1 MRTASRWTARRSDL
15 DDIVHPITADYVRG
29 GLSHAKDSNARAVIL
44 RVDTPGGLIE
54 SMRAIVEA
62 VLNSPVPVIVWV
74 GPNGARA
81 ASAGFF
87 ILLAADLAVMAPG
100 ANTGAAH
107 PVGVGGGDLGE
118 SLKEKIVNDATAY
131 LRSYVS
137 RRGRDAAV
145 AETGVLESKS
155 FTAEEAL
162 QKHLIDGISGDIP
175 DLLRSFDG
183 HVVRRMDGSSLHLQL
198 ANAQVEHFEMG
209 TRQRLLSTAMNP
221 NVALVLGLLGLIG
234 IYIEVTYPGLI
245 LPGVVGGIS
254 LILALFAFNLL
265 PVNWAGAALI
275 AAAIVLFV
283 LEATVVSHGILAMG
297 GVAAMIAGSLMLVEG
312 PIPQLRI
319 SLQTTLAVTLPVAA
333 LVVFLARLVILSQS
347 RKRFG
352 GDSGVIGEIGVTRS
366 DVHREGL
373 VFVHGELWKAYSNE
387 PIKAG
392 AAVRVVEMRG
402 LAVGVVRA
410 DDSNNPS

>member
-1 MRTASRWTARRSDL
+1 
-15 DDIVHPITADYVRG
+15 
-29 GLSHAKDSNARAVIL
+29 
-44 RVDTPGGLIE
+44 
-54 SMRAIVEA
+54 
-62 VLNSPVPVIVWV
+62 
-74 GPNGARA
+74 
-81 ASAGFF
+81 
-87 ILLAADLAVMAPG
+87 
-100 ANTGAAH
+100 
-107 PVGVGGGDLGE
+107 
-118 SLKEKIVNDATAY
+118 
-131 LRSYVS
+131 
-137 RRGRDAAV
+137 
-145 AETGVLESKS
+145 
-155 FTAEEAL
+155 
-162 QKHLIDGISGDIP
+162 
-175 DLLRSFDG
+175 
-183 HVVRRMDGSSLHLQL
+183 
-198 ANAQVEHFEMG
+198 
-209 TRQRLLSTAMNP
+209 
-221 NVALVLGLLGLIG
+221 
-234 IYIEVTYPGLI
+234 
-245 LPGVVGGIS
+245 
-254 LILALFAFNLL
+254 
-265 PVNWAGAALI
+265 VNWAGAALI